1 MNPITKYVGNEVR
14 RIVFALRKED
24 NTYYNLFTVIEALND
39 EMTDKDA
46 FAPNVGQCYLD
57 RIQNADGSEE
67 KIYVA
72 VEKVILAEAMV
83 KEPWNNI
90 VVGKNKLYPSADS
103 YDNPTND
110 CSVIPLHS
118 ADESELKEILPKRMM
133 SAYVKYFQTKGHCA
147 LVEHV
152 LSDRKL
158 KEQLLV
164 LSKRNLG
171 FDLSLHKKYLGG
183 YILVC
188 YNDIYHN
195 IDFTEDSEVPGIY
208 CRVNYRYG
216 HHDNL
221 TFYIKL
227 FAKDGSTISTIMC
240 KNEGKFLSRFDT
252 GTSFHSVAIDVY
264 DKDMF
269 LIDYYPRSSFIHSIA
284 ITTNVKSKDV
294 VVKDK
299 AENGRSFEKYVSD
312 GTTYIGER
320 PSIFSLWGTSA
331 EYSYKKFEDSL
342 DFVFFDGEEGCR
354 QKAKDCVMRI
364 LNSVREKCYIC
375 DIFFN
380 DETLAEFVVGMKNES
395 AEVRILSSKEKLDPT
410 RKQMLK
416 ERIKEMREKNIA
428 NVACRLL
435 RGTAVL
441 HDRLII
447 ADENVWM
454 LGCSLNEF
462 GVRATTLIRVPQ
474 EYSPKLIERVERWWN
489 DNEISEDL

>member
-1 MNPITKYVGNEVR
+1 MKPITKYIGKEVR
-14 RIVFALRKED
+14 RIVFALRKTD
-24 NTYYNLFTVIEALND
+24 NTYHNLFTVIEAMND
-39 EMTDKDA
+39 EMTDKDM
-46 FAPNVGQCYLD
+46 FAPNVCKCYLD
-57 RIQNADGSEE
+57 RIKNADGSEE

-83 KEPWNNI
+83 REPWDGI
-90 VVGKNKLYPSADS
+90 VVDKNNLIPSAER
-103 YDNPTND
+103 YDTPIND
-110 CSVIPLHS
+110 CLVIPLHS
-118 ADESELKEILPKRMM
+118 ADESELKDILPKRMM
-133 SAYVKYFQTKGHCA
+133 AAYVKYFLPKGHCA

-152 LSDRKL
+152 LSERKL
-158 KEQLLV
+158 KEQLQV

-195 IDFTEDSEVPGIY
+195 IDLTEDSEAPGIY

-216 HHDNL
+216 HHDKL
-221 TFYIKL
+221 TFHIRL
-227 FAKDGSTISTIMC
+227 FAKDGNVINDITY

-264 DKDMF
+264 DENMF
-269 LIDYYPRSSFIHSIA
+269 LIDYYPRTSFIHSIA
-284 ITTNVKSKDV
+284 ISTNIKSKDV

-299 AENGRSFEKYVSD
+299 AGNERSYEKFVTD

-320 PSIFSLWGTSA
+320 PHIHSLWGTSA
-331 EYSYKKFEDSL
+331 EYSYKRFEDSL
-342 DFVFFDGEEGCR
+342 DFVFFDGEEGSR

-375 DIFFN
+375 DIFFH
-380 DETLAEFVVGMKNES
+380 DETLTEFVLGMKNES
-395 AEVRILSSKEKLDPT
+395 AAIRILSSKEKLDSSK
-410 RKQMLK
+410 KQRLIDN
-416 ERIKEMREKNIA
+416 IKEMRDKHIA

-474 EYSPKLIERVERWWN
+474 EYSPKLIEKVEQWWN
-489 DNEISEDL
+489 NNEISEDL

>member
-1 MNPITKYVGNEVR
+1 MKPITKYIGKEVR
-14 RIVFALRKED
+14 RIVFALRKTD
-24 NTYYNLFTVIEALND
+24 NTYHNLFTVIEAMND
-39 EMTDKDA
+39 EMTDKDM
-46 FAPNVGQCYLD
+46 FAQNVCKCYLD
-57 RIQNADGSEE
+57 RIKNADGSEE

-83 KEPWNNI
+83 REPWDGI
-90 VVGKNKLYPSADS
+90 VVDKNNLIPSAES
-103 YDNPTND
+103 YDTPTND
-110 CSVIPLHS
+110 CLVIPLHS
-118 ADESELKEILPKRMM
+118 DHESELKDILPKRMM
-133 SAYVKYFQTKGHCA
+133 AAYVKYFLPKGHCA

-158 KEQLLV
+158 KEQLQV

-195 IDFTEDSEVPGIY
+195 IDLTEDSEAPGIY

-216 HHDNL
+216 HHDKL
-221 TFYIKL
+221 TFHIRL
-227 FAKDGSTISTIMC
+227 FAKDGNVINDITY

-264 DKDMF
+264 DEDMF
-269 LIDYYPRSSFIHSIA
+269 LIDYYPRTSFIHSIA
-284 ITTNVKSKDV
+284 ISTNIKSKDV

-299 AENGRSFEKYVSD
+299 AGNERSYEKFVTD

-320 PSIFSLWGTSA
+320 PHIHSLWGTSA
-331 EYSYKKFEDSL
+331 EYSYKRFEDSL
-342 DFVFFDGEEGCR
+342 DFVFFDGEEGSR

-375 DIFFN
+375 DIFFH
-380 DETLAEFVVGMKNES
+380 DETLTEFVLGMKNES
-395 AEVRILSSKEKLDPT
+395 AAIRILSSKEKLDSAK
-410 RKQMLK
+410 KQRLIAN
-416 ERIKEMREKNIA
+416 IKEMRDKHIA

-474 EYSPKLIERVERWWN
+474 EYSPKLIEKVEQWWN
-489 DNEISEDL
+489 NNEISEDL